1 MRYVAGEYRP
11 PDSAA
16 WFADALRSYELT
28 AVVIVHSAPWH
39 REMESVLERRGWRPL
54 SSGTY
59 DVWIHPGRSPDDNRV
74 AVAERDLMRERRT
87 KSTRMG
93 SAASAHP
100 LPQ

>member
-39 REMESVLERRGWRPL
+39 REMESVLERQGWRPL

-59 DVWIHPGRSPDDNRV
+59 DVWIHP
-74 AVAERDLMRERRT
+74 
-87 KSTRMG
+87 
-93 SAASAHP
+93 
-100 LPQ
+100 